1 MSSVRRKP
9 AKALLCLVLALSVA
23 AVFLLSSSAVFAQT
37 NSDPAEKITGT
48 FKTSGILNER
58 RLTGTIKVNP
68 SAITYSK
75 ENNQISLNVDATD
88 LFNEADKEY
97 QDHYKHDLFSS
108 YYTHIV
114 MYGENSGFPVFTYTV
129 KFPEGVTVD
138 DNKVTYSVK
147 STSTISNITVKN
159 DNKNT
164 LTFTFYLGSWWDY
177 AEFFTHVENEL
188 KDGRQAHPIQVTI
201 PVSGSLTSG
210 SVTGSGSCK
219 LYKNGKHPVADPIVN
234 ITSPDTTWT
243 F

>member
-9 AKALLCLVLALSVA
+9 ARALLCLVLALSVA
-23 AVFLLSSSAVFAQT
+23 AVFLLSSSAVFAEANT
-37 NSDPAEKITGT
+37 DPAEKITGT
-48 FKTSGILNER
+48 FNTSGALRGR
-58 RLTGTIKVNP
+58 RLTGTITIDK
-68 SAITYSK
+68 SAFKYDDKTK
-75 ENNQISLNVDATD
+75 QVELNVDATD

-97 QDHYKHDLFSS
+97 QKHYKHDLFSS

-138 DNKVTYSVK
+138 ASKVTPSA

-159 DNKNT
+159 ENENT

-177 AEFFTHVENEL
+177 AEFFSHVESEQ
-188 KDGRQAHPIQVTI
+188 KDGQTHPIQVTI
-201 PVSGSLTSG
+201 PLSGSLANGT
-210 SVTGSGSCK
+210 VTGSGSCQ
-219 LYKNGKHPVADPIVN
+219 LYKNGTHPVKDPIVN
-234 ITSPDTTWT
+234 ITSPKTTWT

>member
-9 AKALLCLVLALSVA
+9 ARALLCLVLAMSVA
-23 AVFLLSSSAVFAQT
+23 AVFLLSSSAVFAGT
-37 NSDPAEKITGT
+37 STDPAEKITGT
-48 FKTSGILNER
+48 FNTSGVLRGR
-58 RLTGTIKVNP
+58 RLTGTITIDK
-68 SAITYSK
+68 SAFTYDSTK
-75 ENNQISLNVDATD
+75 NQIELNVDAID
-88 LFNEADKEY
+88 LFNEADQEY
-97 QDHYKHDLFSS
+97 RDNYKSDLFAS

-114 MYGENSGFPVFTYTV
+114 MYGENSGFPTFTYTV
-129 KFPEGVTVD
+129 QFPEGVTVD
-138 DNKVTYSVK
+138 AESVTHSA

-159 DNKNT
+159 VNANT
-164 LTFTFYLGSWWDY
+164 LAFTFYLGSWWDY

-188 KDGRQAHPIQVTI
+188 NNGRQTHPIQVTI

>member
-23 AVFLLSSSAVFAQT
+23 AVFLLSSSAVFADAST
-37 NSDPAEKITGT
+37 DPAEKITGT
-48 FKTSGILNER
+48 FNTSGVLRGR
-58 RLTGTIKVNP
+58 RLTGTITIDK
-68 SAITYSK
+68 SAFKYDDATK
-75 ENNQISLNVDATD
+75 QVELNVDATD

-97 QDHYKHDLFSS
+97 QEHYKHDLFSS

-138 DNKVTYSVK
+138 SSKVTHSA
-147 STSTISNITVKN
+147 STSTISNITVAN
-159 DNKNT
+159 VDKNT

-188 KDGRQAHPIQVTI
+188 KDDRQAHPIQVTI
-201 PVSGSLTSG
+201 PVSSSLTG
-210 SVTGSGSCK
+210 KNVKGSGVCK
-219 LYKNGKHPVADPIVN
+219 LYKNGKRPVPDPIVN
-234 ITSPDTTWT
+234 ITSPDTIWT